1 LSEHSGSEIK
11 NVLSIL
17 HRVESNLDDIK
28 ASVEQRKHQM
38 REIASEQVE
47 IIQTK
52 ILIELDK
59 ETRIFLEETKSRA
72 EAEADKIMVKSE
84 DATND
89 FTKKKIEERF
99 DEAVNLVCKKV
110 MGD

>member
-1 LSEHSGSEIK
+1 
-11 NVLSIL
+11 
-17 HRVESNLDDIK
+17 NLEDIK

-47 IIQTK
+47 IIQIK
-52 ILIELDK
+52 ILIESDE
-59 ETRIFLEETKSRA
+59 ETRIFLEKTKSHA
-72 EAEADKIMVKSE
+72 EIEASNIMVKSE
-84 DATND
+84 DATKD